1 MLPDCSI
8 KLWTHVFSCG
18 NLVLANEETLDM
30 FPIYKG
36 WSCKLFWPSSGDKA
50 KHRKQPSTDADLP
63 PTKDRDVRPRKNSQQ
78 ILVASGV
85 NAELTMQRSQ
95 LLTSIR
101 KGIQLKKVQ
110 HTVQMKE
117 HMATMP
123 WNVTAI
129 LTSSSSDMRLRC
141 LIMKLKRVWYWML
154 SGRSLNSSGIG

>member
-1 MLPDCSI
+1 M
-8 KLWTHVFSCG
+8 
-18 NLVLANEETLDM
+18 VLANEETLDM

-110 HTVQMKE
+110 HEVQMKE
-117 HMATMP
+117 RMAAMP
-123 WNVTAI
+123 WDVAAI
-129 LTSSSSDMRLRC
+129 LERRHAIEMSDNEVEEGVVLDAE
-141 LIMKLKRVWYWML
+141 WEE
-154 SGRSLNSSGIG
+154 SQ